1 MSKLIEATYT
11 HLATQIAVGAKQISF
26 LTQERERIAKLFKEQ
41 DTEDDFLVG
50 FVGEKLTNE
59 LDNAIR
65 SIARCLEPL
74 NDQLTQKLA
83 EPVEEQLEL
92 GNWNV
97 VVD

>member
-1 MSKLIEATYT
+1 MKLIEATYT
-11 HLATQIAVGAKQISF
+11 HLATQLSVGAQQILF
-26 LTQERERIAKLFKEQ
+26 LTQERERIAKLFREQ

-65 SIARCLEPL
+65 SISRCLEPIT
-74 NDQLTQKLA
+74 DQLAQKLA

-92 GNWNV
+92 GNWKA